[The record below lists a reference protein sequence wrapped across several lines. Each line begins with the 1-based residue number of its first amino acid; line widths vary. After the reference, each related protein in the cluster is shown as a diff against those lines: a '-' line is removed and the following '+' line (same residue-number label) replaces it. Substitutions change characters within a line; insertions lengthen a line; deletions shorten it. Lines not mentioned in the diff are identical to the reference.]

1 MDSLPAVW
9 WHFLPSIL
17 RGSEEEELT
26 FLWHGTT
33 SGQEEGAGCCLV
45 GRVRERGGGKRRNER
60 EEGGRVRNERKEESR
75 MRRGRERR
83 EGKKRKEIF
92 KGRK

>member
-1 MDSLPAVW
+1 MGP
-9 WHFLPSIL
+9 
-17 RGSEEEELT
+17 RQGRRRELDVA
-26 FLWHGTT
+26 W
-33 SGQEEGAGCCLV
+33 LV
-45 GRVRERGGGKRRNER
+45 ECER
-60 EEGGRVRNERKEESR
+60 EEGGRVRNERKEGSR

>member
-1 MDSLPAVW
+1 MGP
-9 WHFLPSIL
+9 
-17 RGSEEEELT
+17 RQGRRRELDVA
-26 FLWHGTT
+26 W
-33 SGQEEGAGCCLV
+33 LV
-45 GRVRERGGGKRRNER
+45 GCER
-60 EEGGRVRNERKEESR
+60 EEGGRVRNERKEGSR